1 MPKKKLEQPASFD
14 RGFWTCGSM
23 TLVMGSNAG
32 NHVMYNHNQTQ
43 RGMSTLL
50 CTHAR
55 HEGCLQKKRCDEHR
69 FQGTVSADVRVY
81 HGITH
86 DAWRD
91 LPEVEKRMLRVLADK
106 PGRDALA
113 ACRQVRVTITE
124 EDPDA

>member
-1 MPKKKLEQPASFD
+1 MPKKKLEQPTSFD
-14 RGFWTCGSM
+14 RSFWTCGSM
-23 TLVMGSNAG
+23 TSVMGSNVG

-55 HEGCLQKKRCDEHR
+55 HERCLQKKSCDDYKY
-69 FQGTVSADVRVY
+69 TAISAVDVRRY
-81 HGITH
+81 HNIKYTT
-86 DAWRD
+86 WEK
-91 LPEVEKRMLRVLADK
+91 LPEVEQRMLKVLAGK

-124 EDPDA
+124 EII